1 MKKLTALCLSLLL
14 TACSSQFAYNN
25 LDWLIHW
32 YLDDYVDLN
41 KSQKGLFDAQ
51 FANWH
56 SWHRENELRHYTEQ
70 LQAIK
75 LQLQGEA
82 MTAQQVQQHF
92 EQARGH
98 WQRLRQRL
106 TPDIAALAVQ
116 LSDAQIASLFA
127 ALEEKNVDD
136 EQERLAM
143 DEQEQQQLFEE
154 QYIDRLSDYF
164 GRLTEAQ
171 KMLVSDAASKV
182 ISNRVEWIRYK
193 REVQKNAQALLVN
206 RAENPLFV
214 EEFSALLNAPEQF
227 QHAIYQQNAQHNR
240 QVFAQLIADV
250 NAILTEKQKLR
261 LFRKIDGYIEDL
273 NELTEDT

>member
-32 YLDDYVDLN
+32 YLYDYVDLN
-41 KSQKGLFDAQ
+41 KRQKGLSDAQ

-56 SWHRENELRHYTEQ
+56 SWHREHELRHYTEQ
-70 LQAIK
+70 LRAIK
-75 LQLQGEA
+75 LQLRGEA

-143 DEQEQQQLFEE
+143 DEQEQQQNPEGE
-154 QYIDRLSDYF
+154 DPTQP
-164 GRLTEAQ
+164 TP
-171 KMLVSDAASKV
+171 VSV
-182 ISNRVEWIRYK
+182 H
-193 REVQKNAQALLVN
+193 KNTSAW
-206 RAENPLFV
+206 
-214 EEFSALLNAPEQF
+214 FS
-227 QHAIYQQNAQHNR
+227 
-240 QVFAQLIADV
+240 
-250 NAILTEKQKLR
+250 
-261 LFRKIDGYIEDL
+261 
-273 NELTEDT
+273 